1 MTIENALGSE
11 VVAVVGTID
20 PDVTVAS
27 TVTSDAV
34 DMALFDQVIG
44 VVLAG
49 TLGSSATIDA
59 KLEQATTSGGSYKD
73 VTGKAITQMTQAGT
87 DQSDD
92 QALINCRAEELDIAN
107 DYKWVRLS
115 VTVAVATSDLG
126 AVLLAL
132 GSHYAPASDN
142 DLASVGE
149 IIA

>member
-27 TVTSDAV
+27 TVVSDAV

-49 TLGSSATIDA
+49 TLGASATLDA
-59 KLEQATTSGGSYKD
+59 KLEQAVTSGGAYKD

-115 VTVAVATSDLG
+115 MTVAVATSDAAG
-126 AVLLAL
+126 VLLAL
-132 GSHYAPASDN
+132 GAHYAPASDN